1 MTADIINLADL
12 RPADPNIRSPL
23 AADAH
28 GRTARDALIA
38 LAQTLPSTIDKH
50 PALFPDDA
58 ACWADWILTN
68 LWIRGFKAVPLEPSD
83 T

>member
-12 RPADPNIRSPL
+12 RPSDPNVRTPL

-28 GRTARDALIA
+28 GHTARDALMA
-38 LAQTLPSTIDKH
+38 FGETLPGIDNLH
-50 PALFPDDA
+50 DA

-68 LWIRGFKAVPLEPSD
+68 LWIRGFKAVPLEASD

>member
-12 RPADPNIRSPL
+12 RPADPNIRNPL
-23 AADAH
+23 AADDH

-38 LAQTLPSTIDKH
+38 LAETLPSTIDN
-50 PALFPDDA
+50 PDNVSR
-58 ACWADWILTN
+58 WADWILTN

>member
-12 RPADPNIRSPL
+12 RPADPHIRNPL

-38 LAQTLPSTIDKH
+38 LAETLPSTIDN
-50 PALFPDDA
+50 PTDA